1 MESGVGF
8 GRMAVHSRMFARVD
22 YLGDDAMTPAG
33 MTEEGQGP
41 ARSTEG
47 VVGPVHFLG
56 VGGAGVSGA
65 LRIARAAGA
74 EVSGSDQVSSRF
86 ADLLEQEGVEVSYG
100 DDLLPEGVRLLV
112 RSAAVA
118 EDHPACQVAAARGV
132 EVLKYAQFLGRL
144 CPRGRTLA
152 VAGTHGKTTASW
164 MLYHALRGIARECGV
179 PKPGALVGGV
189 CQMMETN
196 AVAPE
201 VGGSFAVEA
210 CEYDRS
216 FLQLNPRGALITNVE
231 ADHLDYYGDLQAIEE
246 AFSRF
251 VDRVEDDGLL
261 VIGPEVPE
269 VVEESAGCEV
279 WRLGREVQIDLL
291 GERRGRFRFRV
302 RGPKWA
308 TPDIVL
314 AVPGEFNVENA
325 ALALS
330 LAVGLAARGG
340 RIDATAAAV
349 AAAKGIEDFGGV
361 ERRFEL
367 WGEEDDVRV
376 YHDYAHHPTE
386 VRVTLETARRVLPG
400 RELHVLFQPHQHSRT
415 ARFLDDF
422 VESLRAADRVV
433 VADVYG
439 ARLHIDS
446 TSAGSAELVM
456 KLRRAHVDAVCG
468 GALASSVSAAIEGLP
483 AGSGL
488 LVLGAGDV
496 DGVRDE
502 LLDRLALRSAAI
514 R

>member
-1 MESGVGF
+1 
-8 GRMAVHSRMFARVD
+8 
-22 YLGDDAMTPAG
+22 
-33 MTEEGQGP
+33 
-41 ARSTEG
+41 
-47 VVGPVHFLG
+47 
-56 VGGAGVSGA
+56 
-65 LRIARAAGA
+65 
-74 EVSGSDQVSSRF
+74 
-86 ADLLEQEGVEVSYG
+86 
-100 DDLLPEGVRLLV
+100 
-112 RSAAVA
+112 
-118 EDHPACQVAAARGV
+118 
-132 EVLKYAQFLGRL
+132 
-144 CPRGRTLA
+144 
-152 VAGTHGKTTASW
+152 
-164 MLYHALRGIARECGV
+164 
-179 PKPGALVGGV
+179 
-189 CQMMETN
+189 
-196 AVAPE
+196 
-201 VGGSFAVEA
+201 
-210 CEYDRS
+210 
-216 FLQLNPRGALITNVE
+216 
-231 ADHLDYYGDLQAIEE
+231 
-246 AFSRF
+246 
-251 VDRVEDDGLL
+251 
-261 VIGPEVPE
+261 
-269 VVEESAGCEV
+269 
-279 WRLGREVQIDLL
+279 
-291 GERRGRFRFRV
+291 
-302 RGPKWA
+302 
-308 TPDIVL
+308 
-314 AVPGEFNVENA
+314 
-325 ALALS
+325 
-330 LAVGLAARGG
+330 
-340 RIDATAAAV
+340 
-349 AAAKGIEDFGGV
+349 V

>member
-1 MESGVGF
+1 MTHGESEHRSLGASQTGD
-8 GRMAVHSRMFARVD
+8 RV
-22 YLGDDAMTPAG
+22 
-33 MTEEGQGP
+33 E
-41 ARSTEG
+41 
-47 VVGPVHFLG
+47 GPVHFLG

-65 LRIARAAGA
+65 LHIAAAAGI
-74 EVSGSDQVSSRF
+74 EVSGSDLEASRF
-86 ADLLEQEGVEVSYG
+86 TRLLESEGVAIWYG
-100 DDLLPEGVRLLV
+100 VDSLPEEARLLV
-112 RSAAVA
+112 RSAAVP
-118 EDHPACQVAAARGV
+118 ETHPACQAAKARGV
-132 EVLKYAQFLGRL
+132 EVLKYAQFLARL

-164 MLYHALRGIARECGV
+164 MLYHALRGIARDCGG
-179 PKPGALVGGV
+179 PKPGALVGGI
-189 CQMMETN
+189 CRRAETN
-196 AVAPE
+196 AIAPE
-201 VGGSFAVEA
+201 TGGSFVVEA

-216 FLQLNPRGALITNVE
+216 FLQLDPRGAIITNVE
-231 ADHLDYYGDLQAIEE
+231 ADHLDYYGDLVAIEE

-261 VIGPEVPE
+261 VVGPEVPE
-269 VVEESAGCEV
+269 VVATSAGCEV
-279 WRLGREVQIDLL
+279 WRLGREIEVDLL

-308 TPDIVL
+308 TPEVVL
-314 AVPGEFNVENA
+314 EVPGEFNVENA
-325 ALALS
+325 ALAIS
-330 LAVGLAARGG
+330 LAVGLASRGG
-340 RIDATAAAV
+340 RIDATAAAMG
-349 AAAKGIEDFGGV
+349 AAVGMMEFVGV

-386 VRVTLETARRVLPG
+386 VRVTLETARRVLPK

-415 ARFLDDF
+415 ARFLDEF
-422 VESLRAADRVV
+422 VESLRGADRVV

-439 ARLHIDS
+439 ARAHID
-446 TSAGSAELVM
+446 TRGAGAEELVS
-456 KLRRAHVDAVCG
+456 KLRRAGVDAIAG
-468 GALASSVSAAIEGLP
+468 GSIAASVSVAIELLP

-496 DGVRDE
+496 DGIRDE

>member
-1 MESGVGF
+1 MTSEDSREIER
-8 GRMAVHSRMFARVD
+8 GRKQHRPV
-22 YLGDDAMTPAG
+22 
-33 MTEEGQGP
+33 E
-41 ARSTEG
+41 
-47 VVGPVHFLG
+47 GPVHFLG

-74 EVSGSDQVSSRF
+74 EVSGSDLVTSRF
-86 ADLLEQEGVEVSYG
+86 TSLLEREGVEVSYG
-100 DDLLPEGVRLLV
+100 DHALPEETRLLV
-112 RSAAVA
+112 RSAAVP
-118 EDHPACQVAAARGV
+118 DTHPACQAAHARGL
-132 EVLKYAQFLGRL
+132 EVMKYAQFLARI
-144 CPRGRTLA
+144 CPAGRTLA
-152 VAGTHGKTTASW
+152 VAGTHGKTTVSW
-164 MLYHALRGIARECGV
+164 MLYHALRGIARDCGG

-189 CQMMETN
+189 CQLEETN
-196 AVAPE
+196 AIPPE

-216 FLQLNPRGALITNVE
+216 FLQLDPRGAIITNVE
-231 ADHLDYYGDLQAIEE
+231 ADHLDYYGSFEAIEE

-261 VIGPEVPE
+261 VIGPDVSE
-269 VVEESAGCEV
+269 VVEVSAGCEI
-279 WRLGREVQIDLL
+279 WRLGKEVTLELL

-302 RGPKWA
+302 SGPKWV
-308 TPDIVL
+308 TPEVVL
-314 AVPGEFNVENA
+314 KVSGEFNVENA
-325 ALALS
+325 ALAIS
-330 LAVGLAARGG
+330 LAVGLASRGG
-340 RIDATAAAV
+340 KIDAMAAAMG
-349 AAAKGIEDFGGV
+349 AAQGLMEFEGV

-386 VRVTLETARRVLPG
+386 VRVTLETARRVLPK

-415 ARFLDDF
+415 ARFLGDF

-439 ARLHIDS
+439 ARAPIGS
-446 TSAGSAELVM
+446 ESAGSEELV
-456 KLRRAHVDAVCG
+456 KRLRLAKVEAAFG
-468 GALASSVSAAIEGLP
+468 GSLSGSVLAALERLP

-496 DGVRDE
+496 DEIREE
-502 LLDRLALRSAAI
+502 LLERLAVRSAAV